1 MNMGSLLSAK
11 VAVITGSSRGLG
23 LSMAQRFAREGA
35 AVVISSRR
43 QQASQQAAE
52 NLSRQGYSAAACACD
67 VADPQQVEALADY
80 AVRTFGR
87 LDIWV
92 NNAALSSAYGPTL
105 AIDPREFERV
115 TRANIFGTYYGSMAA
130 LRRFTAQGSGK
141 LINLVGRGDDR
152 PAPFQN
158 AYASS
163 KIWVVWFTRALVE
176 ETRNLGVEVHLLN
189 PGLMFT
195 DLVGEVQA
203 IEGFEDKLRPF
214 ETVLRMWGRPPELAA
229 ERALWLASSATDGRT
244 GQYVKVLTPGIILG
258 GLLREGFRR
267 LFRRPQPRVDIH
279 IATVPKFTGDQPH

>member
-1 MNMGSLLSAK
+1 MGALLSGK

-35 AVVISSRR
+35 AVVISSRG
-43 QQASQQAAE
+43 QQACQQAADR
-52 NLSRQGYSAAACACD
+52 LVQQGFAAAACPCD
-67 VADPQQVEALADY
+67 VADPRQVEALADF

-105 AIDPREFERV
+105 AIDPHEFERV
-115 TRANIFGTYYGSMAA
+115 TRANILGTYYGSVAA
-130 LRRFTAQGSGK
+130 LRRFTTQGSGK
-141 LINLVGRGDDR
+141 LINVVGRGADH

-163 KIWVVWFTRALVE
+163 KIWVVWFTRALIQ
-176 ETRNLGVEVHLLN
+176 ETRHLGVEVHLLN

-203 IEGFEDKLRPF
+203 VEGFEEKLKPF

-229 ERALWLASSATDGRT
+229 EKALWLASSATDGRT
-244 GQYVKVLTPGIILG
+244 GQYINILTPGVILS

-267 LFRRPQPRVDIH
+267 LFRRPSPPLEIH
-279 IATVPKFTGDQPH
+279 ITTVPEFTDHQPH